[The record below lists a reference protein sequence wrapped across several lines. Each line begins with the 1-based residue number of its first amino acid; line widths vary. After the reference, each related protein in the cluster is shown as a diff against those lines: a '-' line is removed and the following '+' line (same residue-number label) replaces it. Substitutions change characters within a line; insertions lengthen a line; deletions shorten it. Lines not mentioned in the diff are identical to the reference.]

1 MNINTI
7 SVISDSRAIS
17 QSGLARM
24 AGISRQAISRWFR
37 QGRPEIDVRASHL
50 QKLSQALGVS
60 MEELSLP
67 LPCLESPEERSSLGA
82 GLLWD
87 RLYPDVGSF
96 AAALV
101 RGEWR
106 AVARLVE
113 IYGLFLSAR
122 MLGRS
127 VWVRFPEYKKRLP
140 PVRRRQLEELWAL
153 SNRHGWI

>member
-7 SVISDSRAIS
+7 SVFAGSRAIS
-17 QSGLARM
+17 QSDLARM
-24 AGISRQAISRWFR
+24 AGISRQAVSRWFK

-60 MEELSLP
+60 MDELSLP
-67 LPCLESPEERSSLGA
+67 LPCLQSPEERAALCA

-87 RLYPDVGSF
+87 RIYPDIGSF
-96 AAALV
+96 VAALV
-101 RGEWR
+101 RGEER

-113 IYGLFLSAR
+113 VYGLFLSAR
-122 MLGRS
+122 MLGRA
-127 VWVRFPEYKKRLP
+127 VWVGFAQYKKRLP

-153 SNRHGWI
+153 SNRLGWI